1 MPRAR
6 DRAVT
11 ARTAPTAGVTLWRRI
26 ADDLERAI
34 AAGEIAA
41 GEKLPGETE
50 IAARFAVN
58 RHTVRRAIA
67 ELAGRGLV
75 RAERGRGTFVE
86 GGRLA
91 YPISPRTRFSEIV
104 GAAGR
109 AAGGRLVASRLE
121 PADRAVA
128 RRLKLAKGTP
138 VVRLDFVRNA
148 NGVPLSTGTTWL
160 PAARAPDAAKA
171 YAATRSVTRTLAAAG
186 IRDYRRH
193 STRVTAA
200 VADAIDADRLD
211 VAPGRPLLVVESV
224 DVTPDGRPIVTST
237 ARFAADR
244 VELMVEY

>member
-1 MPRAR
+1 MAR
-6 DRAVT
+6 SRERAVT
-11 ARTAPTAGVTLWRRI
+11 ARAAPTAGVTLWRRI

-34 AAGEIAA
+34 AAGEIAP

-75 RAERGRGTFVE
+75 RAARGSGTFVE

-91 YPISPRTRFSEIV
+91 YPISARTRFSEIV
-104 GAAGR
+104 GTAGR
-109 AAGGRLVASRLE
+109 EAGGRLVASRLE
-121 PADRAVA
+121 PADGAIA
-128 RRLKLAKGTP
+128 RRLKVPQGTP
-138 VVRLDFVRNA
+138 VVRLDVVRSA
-148 NGVPLSTGTTWL
+148 SGVPLCLGTNWL
-160 PAARAPDAAKA
+160 PAARVPGAAKI
-171 YAATRSVTRTLAAAG
+171 YETTRSITRMLAAVG

-200 VADAIDADRLD
+200 VADAIEAARLD
-211 VAPGRPLLVVESV
+211 LSPGRPLLVVESV
-224 DVTPDGRPIVTST
+224 DVTPDGKPIATST

-244 VELMVEY
+244 VELMVQY

>member
-1 MPRAR
+1 MAKPR
-6 DRAVT
+6 DGSMT
-11 ARTAPTAGVTLWRRI
+11 ARTPAAGVTLWRRI

-34 AAGEIAA
+34 AGGEFVA

-75 RAERGRGTFVE
+75 RAARGSGTFVE

-91 YPISPRTRFSEIV
+91 YPISARTRFSEIV
-104 GAAGR
+104 GTAGR
-109 AAGGRLVASRLE
+109 EAGGRLVASRLE
-121 PADRAVA
+121 PADRTIA
-128 RRLKLAKGTP
+128 RRLKLPKGTP
-138 VVRLDFVRNA
+138 VVRLDAIRSA
-148 NGVPLSTGTTWL
+148 SGVPLCLGTTWL
-160 PAARAPDAAKA
+160 PAARAPDAAKI
-171 YAATRSVTRTLAAAG
+171 YASTRSITRMLTASG

-200 VADAIDADRLD
+200 VADAVEAARLD
-211 VAPGRPLLVVESV
+211 LAPGRPLLVVESV
-224 DVTPDGRPIVTST
+224 DVTPDGEPIVTST

-244 VELMVEY
+244 VELMMEY

>member
-1 MPRAR
+1 MAKAR
-6 DRAVT
+6 NRTVT
-11 ARTAPTAGVTLWRRI
+11 ARTPAAGVTLWRHI

-34 AAGEIAA
+34 AAGEITP

-75 RAERGRGTFVE
+75 RAARGSGTFVE

-104 GAAGR
+104 GTAGR
-109 AAGGRLVASRLE
+109 EAGGRLVASRLE

-128 RRLKLAKGTP
+128 RRLKLTKGTP
-138 VVRLDFVRNA
+138 VVRLDFVRA
-148 NGVPLSTGTTWL
+148 ASGVPLCAGTTWL
-160 PAARAPDAAKA
+160 PAGRAPDAAKV
-171 YAATRSVTRTLAAAG
+171 YEATGSITRTLAAAG

-200 VADAIDADRLD
+200 VADAIDATRLD
-211 VAPGRPLLVVESV
+211 LSPGRPLLVVESV
-224 DVTPDGRPIVTST
+224 DVTPDGKPISTST
-237 ARFAADR
+237 SRFAADR

>member
-1 MPRAR
+1 MAKAR

-11 ARTAPTAGVTLWRRI
+11 RRAPAAGVTLWRRI
-26 ADDLERAI
+26 ADDLERDI

-50 IAARFAVN
+50 IAAGFAVN

-75 RAERGRGTFVE
+75 RAARGSGTFVE

-91 YPISPRTRFSEIV
+91 YPISARTRFSEIV
-104 GAAGR
+104 GTAGR
-109 AAGGRLVASRLE
+109 EAGGRLVASRFE

-128 RRLKLAKGTP
+128 RRLKLTKGTP
-138 VVRLDFVRNA
+138 VVRLDFVRSA
-148 NGVPLSTGTTWL
+148 NGVPLSAGTTWL
-160 PAARAPDAAKA
+160 PAARVPDAAKT
-171 YAATRSVTRTLAAAG
+171 YETTRSITRTLAAAG
-186 IRDYRRH
+186 IRDYRRD

-200 VADAIDADRLD
+200 VADAIDATRLD
-211 VAPGRPLLVVESV
+211 LSPGRPLLVVESV
-224 DVTPDGRPIVTST
+224 DVTPDGKPITTST

>member
-1 MPRAR
+1 MAQAR
-6 DRAVT
+6 NKAVT
-11 ARTAPTAGVTLWRRI
+11 ARPPAAGVTLWRRI

-75 RAERGRGTFVE
+75 RAARGSGTFVE

-91 YPISPRTRFSEIV
+91 YPISRRTRFSEIV
-104 GAAGR
+104 GSAGR
-109 AAGGRLVASRLE
+109 EAGGRLVASRVE
-121 PADRAVA
+121 PADRAIA
-128 RRLKLAKGTP
+128 RRLKVAKGTP
-138 VVRLDFVRNA
+138 VVRLDVIRSA
-148 NGVPLSTGTTWL
+148 SGVPLCLGTNWL
-160 PAARAPDAAKA
+160 PAARVPDAAKI
-171 YAATRSVTRTLAAAG
+171 YETTRSITRMLAAVG

-200 VADAIDADRLD
+200 VADAIEAARLD
-211 VAPGRPLLVVESV
+211 LSPGRPLLVVESV
-224 DVTPDGRPIVTST
+224 DVTPDGRPIAT
-237 ARFAADR
+237 ATGRFAADR

>member
-1 MPRAR
+1 MARAR
-6 DRAVT
+6 DSAVT
-11 ARTAPTAGVTLWRRI
+11 ARAGVTLWRRI

-34 AAGEIAA
+34 ASGEFAA

-75 RAERGRGTFVE
+75 RAARGSGTFVE

-91 YPISPRTRFSEIV
+91 YPINQRTRFSEIV
-104 GAAGR
+104 GTAGR
-109 AAGGRLVASRLE
+109 EAGGRLVASRVE
-121 PADRAVA
+121 PADGGIA

-138 VVRLDFVRNA
+138 VLRLDFVRNA
-148 NGVPLSTGTTWL
+148 NGVPLCAGTTWL
-160 PAARAPDAAKA
+160 PAARAPDAAKV
-171 YAATRSVTRTLAAAG
+171 YETTRSITRTLAAAG

-200 VADAIDADRLD
+200 VADAIDATRLD
-211 VAPGRPLLVVESV
+211 LVPGRPLLVVESV
-224 DVTPDGRPIVTST
+224 DVTSDGKPITTST
-237 ARFAADR
+237 ARFAGDR

>member
-1 MPRAR
+1 MAM
-6 DRAVT
+6 T
-11 ARTAPTAGVTLWRRI
+11 ARAPTAGVTLWRHI

-34 AAGEIAA
+34 ASGEFAA

-75 RAERGRGTFVE
+75 RAARGSGTFVE

-91 YPISPRTRFSEIV
+91 YPISRRTRFSEIV
-104 GAAGR
+104 GTAGR
-109 AAGGRLVASRLE
+109 EAGGRLVASRVE
-121 PADRAVA
+121 PADGAIA

-138 VVRLDFVRNA
+138 VVRLDVVRSA
-148 NGVPLSTGTTWL
+148 SGVPLCLSTQWV
-160 PAARAPDAAKA
+160 PVARAPDAAKV
-171 YAATRSVTRTLAAAG
+171 YEATRSVTRMLAAFG

-200 VADAIDADRLD
+200 VADAIDAARLD
-211 VAPGRPLLVVESV
+211 LSPGRPLLVVESV

-237 ARFAADR
+237 GRFAADR

>member
-1 MPRAR
+1 M
-6 DRAVT
+6 T
-11 ARTAPTAGVTLWRRI
+11 ARAPADGVTLWRRI

-34 AAGEIAA
+34 ASGEFAA

-75 RAERGRGTFVE
+75 RPARGSGTFVE

-91 YPISPRTRFSEIV
+91 YPISRRTRFSEIV
-104 GAAGR
+104 GTAGR
-109 AAGGRLVASRLE
+109 EAGGRLVASRVE
-121 PADRAVA
+121 PADGAIA

-148 NGVPLSTGTTWL
+148 SGVPLCAGTTWL

-171 YAATRSVTRTLAAAG
+171 YEASRSITRTLAAAG

-200 VADAIDADRLD
+200 VADALEAARLD
-211 VAPGRPLLVVESV
+211 LAPGRPLLVVESV
-224 DVTPDGRPIVTST
+224 DVTPDGKPITTST